1 MAKYIISDSHPLP
14 DAQAGPI
21 SEAIPVRR
29 IGSADLLDALRQGMA
44 DFWSSPTHLVF
55 LGLMYPIIGIFF
67 AGLAFGY
74 NMLPILFPLM
84 SGFALVG
91 PIAAIG
97 LYEISRRKEQ
107 GLDISWQSMADL
119 FRSPAMGSIAAVGVL
134 LMVIFLAWLMT
145 AQALYQSLFGWHAP
159 ESMSAFLSEVF
170 TTRNGWWLI
179 VAGNA
184 LGFIFSAVAFC
195 ISVVSFPLLLD
206 RNVGA
211 IPAIL
216 TSIRAVAAN
225 PGPMLL
231 WAVIIGALLF
241 VGFIPL
247 FIGLAVVLPV
257 LGHATWHLYRR
268 IVP

>member
-179 VAGNA
+179 IAGNA
-184 LGFIFSAVAFC
+184 LG
-195 ISVVSFPLLLD
+195 

>member
-1 MAKYIISDSHPLP
+1 MARHTIVSDTPISDS
-14 DAQAGPI
+14 QAGPA
-21 SEAIPVRR
+21 SEPLAVRR
-29 IGSADLLDALRQGMA
+29 IGSADLMEALRQGVA
-44 DFWSSPTHLVF
+44 DFWASPTHLVF

-91 PIAAIG
+91 PLAAVG
-97 LYEISRRKEQ
+97 LYEISRRREQ
-107 GLDISWQSMADL
+107 GLDLSWQSMADL
-119 FRSPAMGSIAAVGVL
+119 FRSPSIGSIAALGIL

-145 AQALYQSLFGWHAP
+145 AQTLYQSLFGWHAP

-179 VAGNA
+179 IAGNA
-184 LGFIFSAVAFC
+184 LGFVFSAVVFC

-206 RNVGA
+206 RNIGA

-231 WAVIIGALLF
+231 WALIVGALLA

-268 IVP
+268 MVP

>member
-1 MAKYIISDSHPLP
+1 MAKTTIISDTR
-14 DAQAGPI
+14 AGPV
-21 SEAIPVRR
+21 SEAPAVRH
-29 IGSADLLDALRQGMA
+29 IGSADLMDALRQGMA
-44 DFWSSPTHLVF
+44 DFWATPTHLVF
-55 LGLMYPIIGIFF
+55 IGILYPIIGVFF

-91 PIAAIG
+91 PLAAIG
-97 LYEISRRKEQ
+97 LYEVSRRREQ
-107 GLDISWQSMADL
+107 GLDVSWQSMARL
-119 FRSPAMGSIAAVGVL
+119 FRSPAIGSIAALGVL
-134 LMVIFLAWLMT
+134 LLVIFLAWLMT
-145 AQALYQSLFGWHAP
+145 AQSLYQSLFGWHAP
-159 ESMSAFLSEVF
+159 ESMTAFLAEVF

-184 LGFIFSAVAFC
+184 LGFLFSAVVLC

-206 RNVGA
+206 RNIGA

-231 WAVIIGALLF
+231 WGLIIAALL
-241 VGFIPL
+241 VLGFIPL
-247 FIGLAVVLPV
+247 FIGLAVVLPI
-257 LGHATWHLYRR
+257 LGHATWHLYRK
-268 IVP
+268 IVV

>member
-1 MAKYIISDSHPLP
+1 MARLRTIP
-14 DAQAGPI
+14 DAHVRPVSESPPI
-21 SEAIPVRR
+21 RR
-29 IGSADLLDALRQGMA
+29 IGTADLMEALRRGMA
-44 DFWSSPTHLVF
+44 DFWAAPTHLIF
-55 LGLMYPIIGIFF
+55 LGLMYPLLGIFL
-67 AGLAFGY
+67 AGLAFGN
-74 NMLPILFPLM
+74 NMLPLLFPLM

-97 LYEISRRKEQ
+97 LYEISRRRER
-107 GLDISWQSMADL
+107 GEDISLSHISDI
-119 FRSPAMGSIAAVGVL
+119 FRSPSIGSIAALGIL
-134 LMVIFLAWLMT
+134 LMVIFLAWLIV
-145 AQALYQSLFGWHAP
+145 AQSLYQSLFGWHAP
-159 ESMSAFLSEVF
+159 ESMGAFLREVF

-179 VAGNA
+179 IAGNA
-184 LGFIFSAVAFC
+184 IGFAFSAMVFC

-206 RNVGA
+206 RDVGA

-231 WAVIIGALLF
+231 WGLIVEAALV

-257 LGHATWHLYRR
+257 LGHAT
-268 IVP
+268 